1 MQKERLEMNN
11 VIKGFVCT
19 VEEYNGN
26 TKDYRVLAKT
36 AVQTRE
42 KLIKQ
47 FPDCCVYPAATL
59 KDYVKKKH
67 PAVVLRLMRRR
78 NERIVQI

>member
-1 MQKERLEMNN
+1 MNN

-26 TKDYRVLAKT
+26 KKDYRVSAKT
-36 AVQTRE
+36 AVQARE

-47 FPDCCVYPAATL
+47 FPDCFVHPAITL
-59 KDYVKKKH
+59 KAYAKKK
-67 PAVVLRLMRRR
+67 
-78 NERIVQI
+78 